1 MEIISELDKKLA
13 TSAVILERT
22 AKRMKRFFQERL
34 IAADAGITVDQWV
47 VLNQL
52 DKEDGQN
59 QLDIAKAVFKDAPT
73 VTRILDLLEEKDLIA
88 RVPDTSDRRRFKVQL
103 TTSGKLKVEEVWP
116 YMKAGRQTAW
126 AGLDDEAIT
135 QLTESLNHIFE
146 NIKVQTKE

>member
-1 MEIISELDKKLA
+1 METISTLDKKLA

-34 IAADAGITVDQWV
+34 VAADAGITVDQWV

-52 DKEDGQN
+52 DKEQGQS

-73 VTRILDLLEEKDLIA
+73 VTRILDLLEEKGLIM
-88 RVPDTSDRRRFKVQL
+88 RVPDTTDRRRFNIQL
-103 TTSGKLKVEEVWP
+103 TSAGKMKIEEVWP
-116 YMKAGRQTAW
+116 YMKAGRQKAW
-126 AGLDDEAIT
+126 TGLDDESIN

-146 NIKVQTKE
+146 NINKQV

>member
-73 VTRILDLLEEKDLIA
+73 VTRILDLLEEKGLIA
-88 RVPDTSDRRRFKVQL
+88 RVPDTSDRRRFKIQL
-103 TTSGKLKVEEVWP
+103 TTTGKLKVEEVWP